1 MVAPLN
7 TQRISGFYC
16 YTPEEQK
23 RLRKIYR
30 GVESVMEDVLNY
42 NYTSFPTVGLIED
55 FEKEMDHFK
64 MNAQVFK
71 IQDTPYFLKPTSES
85 VAYPIVFSNTALQLP
100 HKWYSVGPVF
110 RNESKAVQRMV
121 RNRQIRYF
129 FESHAFFKT
138 KLQAEKQIKDV
149 LNEMKLYFEALG
161 IFGQIR
167 LRPIEDTFPGAE
179 KTFAIDVPL
188 ENGKAAQVCTMHY
201 LGTRFSEIYSNN
213 KISAHGVCMGFTERV
228 LGIQRSLY
236 NEALKWIDNPYSII
250 SFGLK
255 DKKENTLKPE
265 LKGVYSWAIR
275 ENQRTT
281 EEVKKYIQLYTP
293 CFYFLYGPKE
303 KKGALDIRYIHVETN
318 EVFENLE
325 TVTKCITQKRHTLL
339 ENMKKLCIQRGKKL
353 SNEVYGDPISVENI
367 QL

>member
-1 MVAPLN
+1 MDVPLN
-7 TQRISGFYC
+7 PQRISGFYC

-30 GVESVMEDVLNY
+30 GVESIMEDTLNY
-42 NYTSFPTVGLIED
+42 DYTSFPTVGLYQD
-55 FEKEMDHFK
+55 FEKELAHFK
-64 MNAQVFK
+64 MNAQIFK
-71 IQDTPYFLKPTSES
+71 IQGTPYFLKPTSES
-85 VAYPIVFSNTALQLP
+85 VAYPIVFSNTTLQLP

-138 KLQAEKQIKDV
+138 KLQAEKQIKNV
-149 LNEMKLYFEALG
+149 LNEMKLYFETLG
-161 IFGQIR
+161 LFGQVR

-201 LGTRFSEIYSNN
+201 LGSKFSEIYSNG
-213 KISAHGVCMGFTERV
+213 KISAHGVCMGFTERI
-228 LGIQRSLY
+228 LGIQKSLY
-236 NEALKWIDNPYSII
+236 KESLKWIDNPYSIV

-255 DKKENTLKPE
+255 DRTGATLKPK
-265 LKGVYSWAIR
+265 LSGVYSWNIR
-275 ENQRTT
+275 ENQRTA
-281 EEVKKYIQLYTP
+281 EEIKKYLQLYNP
-293 CFYFLYGPKE
+293 CFYFLYGLKE
-303 KKGALDIRYIHVETN
+303 KEGALNIKYIHAETL
-318 EVFENLE
+318 EVSENIQN
-325 TVTKCITQKRHTLL
+325 VTKCISQKRQTLL
-339 ENMKKLCIQRGKKL
+339 RTMKELCIQRGKKL
-353 SNEVYGDPISVENI
+353 SNKVYGTPISVQNI